1 MLTAN
6 NHYIEIFVENESLD
20 LSKDTSVRIN
30 SILYQPL
37 ELSNKQSEYS
47 FSFSLPATPKNN
59 EIYGFSNVLEST
71 NKFSRR
77 FNSRLVADGNTIF
90 EGTMILNGYSHKD
103 KTYSANFVSVKVY
116 SLEDIFG
123 EDKMNKLKWDVDYQG
138 FSTINSVNLDL
149 SKKYFFPLAAYGVF
163 QKKPYH
169 VDQYAEDYTS
179 KFLWDRWNR
188 WYHTAFPVSCNVL
201 ELIKR
206 YFVQYGYSVKGNAFN
221 DEILN
226 QIYLTTNLGEQQ
238 YPVYN
243 LGNPK
248 LGEVELTVNWTNGS
262 GKGDIKQYSPAEL
275 NFQYYPCG
283 FSGSSHATGH
293 MTKPDYDYCNWS
305 SINIYD
311 MLSTDGGGTV
321 LEPYPSYF
329 YDDGDSVI
337 VVPADGFYQIEMDFK
352 GTLKQGEGGIA
363 ADTYAFDTAGQP
375 YSGIPKTQTPLD
387 ARNVSPLE
395 IHLMRNFDESNPHAE
410 LIGSKHKF
418 IEWSNSQDPIQY
430 EEKITCFP
438 HESFAQN
445 FPCPVS
451 NQLSLEAEGGLYK
464 GGSSSAQGGGGTFGG
479 GNRRKS
485 SRHRGHTGGGEN
497 PRPDW
502 TNTTDKNYG
511 YVYADNSRVLAYDK
525 IVCENF
531 IMGFSSLS
539 DGCVGIIKNGRSW
552 SGQYVAEPDN
562 IYQMNGYNLRT
573 YTPNHTIVET
583 ATAQNQNVF
592 VNSPTNYCNTTANSA
607 QGHATCLI
615 WLNRGDAL
623 SLKAIQRRY
632 TDTSYTSYQPVSQI
646 YYFWDATVNLKIK
659 AVSPKNLA
667 ALQSDVYY
675 NMPTQFPYNL
685 NLGEFLSNEMTI
697 ASFINGVKEAFNLEI
712 LQDNKEITINARTAK
727 PNIKN
732 GFVNLNDRIGD
743 GDAESEKLQLPSEY
757 AVKWKIDE
765 EEFGFVQS
773 VPYEHQ
779 EDDNWKDYAEYGYET
794 IKLDNDTYNINKK
807 EIPLEFSYNWYHPFT
822 WRFTTPTTEDP
833 TREKVYSVPVIA
845 KDEWFIDYYKYEEAI
860 KEDGFSLSPRFWFRN
875 LPQDQNLLWSASTP
889 HESVRICV
897 PSNTY
902 QWTNPLNQRMQY
914 INLSYKLDEPSLLQ
928 RYFDVETVSV
938 ASDTTTVETYITQQE
953 YNLLKNNSLVKI
965 NDDLYRVLEISG
977 FDASGKNKTKLK
989 LMKI

>member
-6 NHYIEIFVENESLD
+6 NSYIEIFVENESLD
-20 LSKDTSVRIN
+20 LSKDTTIRIN
-30 SILYQPL
+30 NILYQPL
-37 ELSNKQSEYS
+37 ELSNKSSEYS
-47 FSFSLPATPKNN
+47 FSFSLPSTPRNN
-59 EIYGFSNVLEST
+59 QIFGFANVLEAT

-77 FNSRLVADGNTIF
+77 FNSRLVASGNTIF
-90 EGTMILNGYSHKD
+90 EGTLILNGYSHKE
-103 KTYSANFVSVKVY
+103 KNYSANFVSIKVY

-123 EDKMNKLKWDVDYQG
+123 EDKMNALKWDIDYQG

-149 SKKYFFPLAAYGVF
+149 SKKYWFPLAAYGVF
-163 QKKPYH
+163 QKKPYAS
-169 VDQYAEDYTS
+169 DQFSEDYTS
-179 KFLWDRWNR
+179 KFLFDRWSR
-188 WYHTAFPVSCNVL
+188 WYHTAFSPSCNVL
-201 ELIKR
+201 HLVKR
-206 YFVQYGYSVKGNAFN
+206 YFVQYGYSCKGNAFN
-221 DEILN
+221 DEVLN
-226 QIYLTTNLGEQQ
+226 QIYLTTNLGEEQ

-243 LGNPK
+243 LGNK
-248 LGEVELTVNWTNGS
+248 KFGEVELTVTWSNGS
-262 GKGDIKQYSPAEL
+262 NRGDIADYSPAEL
-275 NFQYYPCG
+275 NFKYYPCG
-283 FSGSSHATGH
+283 FSGSSHATGA

-311 MLSTDGGGTV
+311 MLSADGGGSV
-321 LEPYPSYF
+321 LEPNPSYL

-337 VVPADGFYQIEMDFK
+337 VIPADGFYQIEMDFT
-352 GTLKQGEGGIA
+352 GSLKAGEGGIA
-363 ADTYAFDTAGQP
+363 ADTFAFDTMGQP
-375 YSGIPKTQTPLD
+375 YQGIPRTQTPLD

-395 IHLMRNFDESNPHAE
+395 IHLMRNFNESNPHAE
-410 LIGSKHKF
+410 LIASKHKF

-430 EEKITCFP
+430 EERTTCFP

-464 GGSSSAQGGGGTFGG
+464 GGSSSGGGGGGTFGG

-485 SRHRGHTGGGEN
+485 TRHRGHTGGGEN

-502 TNTTDKNYG
+502 HTSTDKNYG
-511 YVYADNSRVLAYDK
+511 YVYDDNSRVLAYDP

-531 IMGFSSLS
+531 IMGFSSLE
-539 DGCVGIIKNGRSW
+539 DGCVGILKNGKSW
-552 SGQYVAEPDN
+552 SNQYVAETDN
-562 IYQMNGYNLRT
+562 IYQMQGYNLRT
-573 YTPNHTIVET
+573 YTPQHTIVET
-583 ATAQNQNVF
+583 ATAQNQNEF
-592 VNSPTNYCNTTANSA
+592 VNSPTNYCSTTANSA

-615 WLNRGDAL
+615 WLNRGDVL

-685 NLGEFLSNEMTI
+685 NLGEFLSNSMTI

-712 LQDNKEITINARTAK
+712 LQNNKEITINTRTAK

-779 EDDNWKDYAEYGYET
+779 EDDDWKDYANYGYET

-822 WRFTTPTTEDP
+822 WRFTTPQTEDP

-845 KDEWFIDYYKYEEAI
+845 KDEWFIDDYKYEESM
-860 KEDGFSLSPRFWFRN
+860 KEDGYSLAPRFWFRN

-889 HESVRICV
+889 YESIRICL
-897 PSNTY
+897 PTNNY
-902 QWTNPLNQRMQY
+902 QWTNPLNQRTQY
-914 INLSYKLDEPSLLQ
+914 INLSYKLDEESLLQ

-953 YNLLKNNSLVKI
+953 YILLKNGALVKL